1 MTRINTN
8 VSSLTAQQSLAK
20 SNSQLQSALTRL
32 STGLRINSG
41 KDDPAGLIASEM
53 LRSDIVS
60 TQKAISNTNRANQ
73 VIATADS
80 AIGQISALLND
91 IRGLVTEAANEGA
104 MSPDQIVANQLQVNS
119 SLESINRIAGTTSF
133 QGRKLLDGS
142 LGFSW
147 TTTDANMED
156 YVSNVQI
163 QQSVSNDMDVDIVVN
178 SAAEAAEL
186 TADVDNSPVDST
198 VTVAISATAT
208 LTVNSDAGGSI
219 LNGARVRIVESSEV
233 ALSTDAWANY
243 DATGKVLTINVSDSV
258 DTDAVD
264 LAAAINALQWGAPL
278 VDIFD
283 ASATGAYDQG
293 YAYEEGIMNNGSDGG
308 LADSLVLQITGSKGS
323 QVFQFDTGTS
333 AEGIVNALEFAK
345 DSTGVTA
352 STLAGTI
359 TFNSTDYG
367 LKAKIRIEVLEEG
380 TSGTFGSSLSGTED
394 TGVDAD
400 ATIGG
405 YAAIADGNNI
415 SVNTSLIIMSATIAS
430 NTPDDT
436 TASFSITG
444 GGAMFQ
450 LGPDVISSQQVLI
463 GIDAMNTGT
472 LGGNSGRL
480 FELGSGNDAA
490 LATDANTA
498 ALIVNEAINKI
509 TTLRGRLGAFQ
520 KTALQTNA
528 AALGDTLTAL
538 TDAESSIRD
547 ADFAAETANLT
558 RAQILVQSGTAVLQI
573 ANRNPEN
580 VLALLR

>member
-528 AALGDTLTAL
+528 AALGDTL
-538 TDAESSIRD
+538 
-547 ADFAAETANLT
+547 
-558 RAQILVQSGTAVLQI
+558 
-573 ANRNPEN
+573 
-580 VLALLR
+580 